1 MNTPADDSSVAPTV
15 SAVKEALAMV
25 DDPCSIAA
33 RAPLN
38 VLELGLI
45 RDCHVGDDGCVHITV
60 SPTAPSCVLIASIAE
75 GIERRV
81 AAVDGVTGVQVRIDT
96 ETIWLPTMMTD
107 DGRAKLHRRRSG
119 SRTSV
124 PVRPRQWEAAVTRND

>member
-1 MNTPADDSSVAPTV
+1 MTGGSTAPSL
-15 SAVKEALAMV
+15 SAIEEALALV

-45 RDCHVGDDGCVHITV
+45 RDCHIDDDGCVHIAV
-60 SPTAPSCVLIASIAE
+60 SPTAPSCVLIASIVE

-81 AAVDGVTGVQVRIDT
+81 AAVDGVTGVDVRIDT
-96 ETIWLPTMMTD
+96 DTIWLPTMMTD
-107 DGRAKLHRRRSG
+107 AGRAKLHRRRSG
-119 SRTSV
+119 SRISV
-124 PVRPRQWEAAVTRND
+124 PVRPRQWEATVTRND